1 MVTAQPLPSVW
12 SKFEPNLA
20 NEKYRYSGQIK
31 LMNRKIT
38 LEHLKSKTLIILPGQ
53 VTFGTFF
60 LRLIFEHVQN
70 ESNAYTIYYM

>member
-20 NEKYRYSGQIK
+20 NEKYPGQIK

-60 LRLIFEHVQN
+60 LRLIFEYVQN